1 MELVLFFLIL
11 GIVGLLASMYGVDSR
26 DGTPGW

>member
-1 MELVLFFLIL
+1 MELLLFILIL
-11 GIVGLLASMYGVDSR
+11 GIVGLLASTHGVDSR